1 MEHKWMSIL
10 LPLLLLYNG
19 RCAFIRAFP
28 LEGRAGRHPRGG
40 LGCPPKWGE
49 GGRRGM
55 PRRHRQQRPQHAK
68 DALRIRKMLELSQMS
83 DAPRMGCR
91 QPPWDLAE
99 GCEPCRLFL
108 FPCPELHLGIPGPA
122 GGAGGGSRRRSVTS
136 TGPICSLAFRFFEKQ
151 NGL

>member
-1 MEHKWMSIL
+1 
-10 LPLLLLYNG
+10 
-19 RCAFIRAFP
+19 
-28 LEGRAGRHPRGG
+28 
-40 LGCPPKWGE
+40 
-49 GGRRGM
+49 M
-55 PRRHRQQRPQHAK
+55 PQRHRQQRPQHLK
-68 DALRIRKMLELSQMS
+68 DAVRIRKMLELSQMS
-83 DAPRMGCR
+83 DCNSDGLQT

-122 GGAGGGSRRRSVTS
+122 GGAGGGSRRRSVTI